1 MRMTSDDAGVRRER
15 EQKGRRGVL
24 VVGVPL

>member
-1 MRMTSDDAGVRRER
+1 MTSDDAGVRREKER